1 MLLNNGKTTK
11 EMIMTKE
18 EKKKAIEQKQFELA
32 MEGNVEMLKWLG
44 INICGQDRKP
54 DLSDGLLDLGWVSKV
69 D

>member
-1 MLLNNGKTTK
+1 
-11 EMIMTKE
+11 MIMTKE

-44 INICGQDRKP
+44 INICGLDRKP

>member
-1 MLLNNGKTTK
+1 
-11 EMIMTKE
+11 MIMTKE

-54 DLSDGLLDLGWVSKV
+54 DFMDDDILPAGFDIRLVK
-69 D
+69 

>member
-1 MLLNNGKTTK
+1 
-11 EMIMTKE
+11 MTKE
-18 EKKKAIEQKQFELA
+18 QKIKAIEEKQFDLA

>member
-54 DLSDGLLDLGWVSKV
+54 DLSLDLGWGSKV